1 MTTGSPVRTGAET
14 VELFFRSMTDMD
26 LEAVLSVLHPDIEI
40 IEPDSLPYG
49 GRHKGIGAFQRD
61 LLAVMLAKADLAI
74 ETTRVLD
81 AGEAIVGHI
90 SATLTSR
97 ATGEKLPVEFVEIYE
112 VVDGRIRHVD
122 VYPKDTKRLA
132 DFLEAA

>member
-97 ATGEKLPVEFVEIYE
+97 ATALQRQRPF
-112 VVDGRIRHVD
+112 
-122 VYPKDTKRLA
+122 
-132 DFLEAA
+132 DFFG